1 LNDGASATEALQT
14 GYAPVNGLRMYY
26 EIHGAGGESAAP
38 APALLLHGAYLT
50 TGDFGPFL
58 PALAATRRV
67 IVPDMQAHGR
77 TADADRPI
85 TYEGLADDAAGLL
98 EHLGIRRAD
107 VVGYSMGG
115 AVAMQVAIRHPE
127 VVRKL
132 VSISASSTSDAMQPE
147 LIEMI
152 PTITPEMF
160 AGSPR
165 ETTYKE
171 VAPDPGQFPT
181 LVEKLKT
188 LHLTPFA
195 WPDADIQGIA
205 APTMIVMGDADAVR
219 PEHAVELFRLRG
231 GGGQGDLAGLSPARL
246 AILPGTTHFIPPGR
260 GMLDRHEWL
269 IPMITA
275 FLDEQPSQSAGTPT
289 D

>member
-1 LNDGASATEALQT
+1 MNDGANPTEGLQT

-26 EIHGAGGESAAP
+26 EIHGPGGESASGATV
-38 APALLLHGAYLT
+38 LLLHGAYMT

-77 TADADRPI
+77 TADADQPI
-85 TYEGLADDAAGLL
+85 TYEGLADHAAGHL
-98 EHLGIRRAD
+98 EHLGIGTAD

-115 AVAMQVAIRHPE
+115 AVAIQVAVRHPE

-160 AGSPR
+160 AGSPF

-171 VAPDPGQFPT
+171 IAPDPGHFPT

-188 LHLTPFA
+188 ST
-195 WPDADIQGIA
+195 
-205 APTMIVMGDADAVR
+205 
-219 PEHAVELFRLRG
+219 
-231 GGGQGDLAGLSPARL
+231 
-246 AILPGTTHFIPPGR
+246 
-260 GMLDRHEWL
+260 
-269 IPMITA
+269 
-275 FLDEQPSQSAGTPT
+275 
-289 D
+289 